1 MADPLILELLKRR
14 LLDMPRRKANPS
26 IGFRIKKVREDVRM
40 TQRTLAKIV
49 NITIPQL
56 SRYEAGRSTP
66 SISILADIAHALEV
80 PIELLAIGDDRKYAS
95 LAKIRDEQLLTLFRR
110 ADKLKKP
117 ERDQIKW
124 AIEGLLSNIS
134 SNGDRGI
141 TTASDSSA
149 IRKIAKSSS

>member
-1 MADPLILELLKRR
+1 MINPPILESLKRR
-14 LLDMPRRKANPS
+14 LPDMPRRKTDPS
-26 IGFRIKKVREDVRM
+26 IGLRIKKVREDVRM

-80 PIELLAIGDDRKYAS
+80 PIELLAVGDNHKYAS
-95 LAKIRDEQLLTLFRR
+95 LTKIRDNELLTLFRR
-110 ADKLKKP
+110 ADGFKKP

-124 AIEGLLSNIS
+124 AIRALLNGEIS
-134 SNGDRGI
+134 P
-141 TTASDSSA
+141 TPQEPA
-149 IRKIAKSSS
+149 KIAKSA